1 MFKTSGSCPFPCGD
15 DCCSGYS
22 DHLDVSL
29 CEVVNSEDG
38 ENDDGVDD
46 DDDYDYDDDDDID
59 VDDGDDDDDVDDGCS
74 GYSDHLDV
82 SHCSPIT
89 IITIALGEV
98 VDGDD
103 DHFDDGAN
111 EKEYNDNSK
120 DNDND
125 VNEENANQRR

>member
-1 MFKTSGSCPFPCGD
+1 MSLSLCLMWSCPFPCVD
-15 DCCSGYS
+15 DGWSGYS

-29 CEVVNSEDG
+29 CEVVNSDDG

-46 DDDYDYDDDDDID
+46 DD
-59 VDDGDDDDDVDDGCS
+59 VDDGDDDDDGVDDDNDDNDDDDDDGCS

-103 DHFDDGAN
+103 DHFDDG
-111 EKEYNDNSK
+111 DF
-120 DNDND
+120 DDD
-125 VNEENANQRR
+125 HFDDANQRR